1 MAQIPNLDNAAI
13 NLTSLREQS
22 QRELIT
28 MLRNIRGKKCL
39 VIDPKLGGSISL
51 IVPTSILKTP
61 SRLSYSSDS
70 LLRGWSGGKE
80 ENGAELR
87 YLSFDP
93 LQTEC
98 NKVVFLVR
106 NLLHLMKHISLNIQ
120 DDIQKGL
127 QREYFVYFVPRRS
140 VACEKILDEEKVHH
154 LLTIGE
160 FPLYMVPLD
169 EDILSF
175 ELDDAYKSSFGVI
188 PNVRAKGKGSLHI
201 VDILNRMQAEEPIS
215 TPHAGI
221 PEIQTLIL
229 LDREVDMVT
238 PMLSQLTYEG
248 LLDEILHVNNGAVE
262 LNASIMGVQQEG
274 KKVKVPLNSS
284 DKLFKEIRDLNFE
297 VVIQVLR
304 QKATSMKQDY
314 SDITMLQIR
323 FSQSQTVSELK
334 DFVKKL
340 NTLPEITRH
349 INLAQHLSEFTSKPS
364 FLGRLDI
371 EHTIVE
377 SESYDLCF
385 EYIEEMIHKQEP
397 FLGVLRLL
405 VLFSVTNLGLPKRQ
419 FDYLR

>member
-22 QRELIT
+22 QRELVTI
-28 MLRNIRGKKCL
+28 LRNIRGKKCL

-51 IVPTSILKTP
+51 IVPTSIIK
-61 SRLSYSSDS
+61 
-70 LLRGWSGGKE
+70 

-106 NLLHLMKHISLNIQ
+106 NRLDLMKHISSNIQ

-127 QREYFVYFVPRRS
+127 QREYFVYFVPRHS

-175 ELDDAYKSSFGVI
+175 ELDDAYKEYLVEGDSSLLWHIAKAIHKLESLFGVI
-188 PNVRAKGKGSLHI
+188 PNVRAKGKGSLH
-201 VDILNRMQAEEPIS
+201 VADILNCMQADEPVS

-221 PEIQTLIL
+221 PEIQTLTL
-229 LDREVDMVT
+229 LDRDVDMVT

-284 DKLFKEIRDLNFE
+284 DKVFKEIRDLNFE
-297 VVIQVLR
+297 VVVQVLR

-314 SDITMLQIR
+314 SDITMSLC
-323 FSQSQTVSELK
+323 
-334 DFVKKL
+334 
-340 NTLPEITRH
+340 
-349 INLAQHLSEFTSKPS
+349 LS
-364 FLGRLDI
+364 
-371 EHTIVE
+371 
-377 SESYDLCF
+377 
-385 EYIEEMIHKQEP
+385 
-397 FLGVLRLL
+397 
-405 VLFSVTNLGLPKRQ
+405 
-419 FDYLR
+419 

>member
-28 MLRNIRGKKCL
+28 ILRNIRGKKCL

-51 IVPTSILKTP
+51 IVPTSILK
-61 SRLSYSSDS
+61 
-70 LLRGWSGGKE
+70 

-106 NLLHLMKHISLNIQ
+106 NRLDLMKHISSNIQ

-175 ELDDAYKSSFGVI
+175 ELDDAYKEYLVEGDSSLLWHIAKAIHKLESSFGVI
-188 PNVRAKGKGSLHI
+188 PNVRAKGKGSLR
-201 VDILNRMQAEEPIS
+201 VAGILNRMQAEEPAS

-297 VVIQVLR
+297 VVVQVLR

-314 SDITMLQIR
+314 SDITM
-323 FSQSQTVSELK
+323 
-334 DFVKKL
+334 
-340 NTLPEITRH
+340 
-349 INLAQHLSEFTSKPS
+349 
-364 FLGRLDI
+364 
-371 EHTIVE
+371 
-377 SESYDLCF
+377 
-385 EYIEEMIHKQEP
+385 
-397 FLGVLRLL
+397 VL
-405 VLFSVTNLGLPKRQ
+405 LFSGLLNAIVVVN
-419 FDYLR
+419 F